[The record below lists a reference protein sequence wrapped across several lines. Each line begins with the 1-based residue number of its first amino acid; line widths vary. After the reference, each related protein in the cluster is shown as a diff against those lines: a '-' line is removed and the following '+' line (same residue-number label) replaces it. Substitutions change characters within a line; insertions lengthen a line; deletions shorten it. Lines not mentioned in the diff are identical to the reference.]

1 MGSGFE
7 AHARNLS
14 LVSSPSAATTHG
26 RRGGGA
32 LAGVPPAA
40 PLLQARLL
48 LPRPLRC
55 PPSAVTAGAHRH
67 DVQFGAPPPGAPP
80 PAPRHRAARTGA
92 AAGGRGGTATCSPTP
107 ASTARR
113 RDHRGDG
120 AGVPTSPVSCRLLGR
135 ALVATAMGE
144 GSGEWWRR
152 QTRKRER
159 DVKRNGTV
167 NQDRWNARGGA
178 VVVTH
183 RCCVSGIQL
192 QQDRPAHLLAI
203 HSRREDAEQ
212 SRAWPAVEALV
223 PLNGSTVWCG
233 GEEDGDGGCRGGC
246 WRR

>member
-1 MGSGFE
+1 MAAE
-7 AHARNLS
+7 VVALS
-14 LVSSPSAATTHG
+14 LASRLPPLSSRPASSSRAHCAVRPARSPRALTVTTCNSG
-26 RRGGGA
+26 RRRQVLLLRPRATEQQGQVQQQEDEVGRQR
-32 LAGVPPAA
+32 A
-40 PLLQARLL
+40 PLLQHR
-48 LPRPLRC
+48 RQEEETIGEMEQEFLR
-55 PPSAVTAGAHRH
+55 AL
-67 DVQFGAPPPGAPP
+67 
-80 PAPRHRAARTGA
+80 
-92 AAGGRGGTATCSPTP
+92 
-107 ASTARR
+107 
-113 RDHRGDG
+113 
-120 AGVPTSPVSCRLLGR
+120 LLGR